1 MKKINEILKQY
12 NYKPYRYKK
21 IGKTVIVDT
30 DNGSIVVK
38 KKSTSNEQIKKY
50 LESRNFD
57 YKPEIIATGEDYEIT
72 RFIEDSSI
80 PKEQKILDMIDLVS
94 LLHSKTTHYKEITED
109 YFKELYE
116 DLSNNIYYL
125 KSYYNDLITVIE
137 GKIYMDPSEYLLA
150 RNISRIFASL
160 NFCEKEIENWYQVVK
175 EKKQTR
181 LVVLHNNLSLEH
193 FIRNKS
199 SYLISWDNSKI
210 DNPIFDLY
218 KLYRNHGEYFDFITL
233 LKRYE
238 MTYPLLD
245 EERCLLFI
253 MIAMPTKLEFTDSV
267 FKNCEVIGREID
279 LLFKTEILISP
290 YYSKE
295 TVTKK

>member
-1 MKKINEILKQY
+1 MKNIKKILKKY
-12 NYKPYRYKK
+12 DYTPYRYKK
-21 IGKTVIVDT
+21 IGKTTIVDT
-30 DNGSIVVK
+30 DNGSIVIK
-38 KKSTSNEQIKKY
+38 KKIKDNPQIRKY

-57 YKPEIIATGEDYEIT
+57 YKPEIIDIVDNYEIT
-72 RFIEDSSI
+72 KYIEETEI
-80 PKEQKILDMIDLVS
+80 PKEQKILDLIDLVS

-125 KSYYNDLITVIE
+125 NSYYNDLITIIE
-137 GKIYMDPSEYLLA
+137 SKIYMDPSEYLLA

-160 NFCEKEIENWYQVVK
+160 NFCKIELENWYQIVK

-181 LVVLHNNLSLEH
+181 LVVLHNNLNLSH
-193 FIRNKS
+193 FLRNQS
-199 SYLISWDNSKI
+199 SYLISWDKSKI

-218 KLYRNHGEYFDFITL
+218 KLYRNHGEEFDFISL

-238 MTYPLLD
+238 SSYPLLD
-245 EERCLLFI
+245 EEKRLLYI
-253 MIAMPTKLEFTDSV
+253 MISMPTKIEFTNNI
-267 FKNCEVIGREID
+267 FNNCTIVGKEID

-290 YYSKE
+290 YYSEKGI
-295 TVTKK
+295 T

>member
-1 MKKINEILKQY
+1 MKNIKEILKKY
-12 NYKPYRYKK
+12 NYKPYRYQKK
-21 IGKTVIVDT
+21 GKTLIIDT

-38 KKSTSNEQIKKY
+38 KKNVNNEKIIKY

-57 YKPEIIATGEDYEIT
+57 YKPEVIDVIDDYEIT
-72 RFIEDSSI
+72 RFIEETSI
-80 PKEQKILDMIDLVS
+80 PEEQKILDMVDLVA

-125 KSYYNDLITVIE
+125 NSYYNDLITVIE
-137 GKIYMDPSEYLLA
+137 SRVYMNPAEYLLA

-160 NFCEKEIENWYQVVK
+160 NFCEKELENWYKIVK

-181 LVVLHNNLSLEH
+181 LVVLHNNLTLDH

-199 SYLISWDNSKI
+199 SYLISWDKSKI

-218 KLYRNHGEYFDFITL
+218 KLYRNHGDNFDFISL
-233 LKRYE
+233 INRYE
-238 MTYPLLD
+238 STYPLLD
-245 EERCLLFI
+245 EEKRLLFI
-253 MIAMPTKLEFTDSV
+253 MIAMPIKIEFTDNI
-267 FKNCEVIGREID
+267 FKNCEIIGKEID
-279 LLFKTEILISP
+279 LLYKTEILISP

-295 TVTKK
+295 AVAKK

>member
-1 MKKINEILKQY
+1 MKEINEILKYY
-12 NYKPYRYKK
+12 NYKPHRYKK
-21 IGKTVIVDT
+21 IGKTIIVDT
-30 DNGSIVVK
+30 DKETIVVK
-38 KKSTSNEQIKKY
+38 KKNNFNEQINAY

-57 YKPEIIATGEDYEIT
+57 YKPDIIFVNNGYEVT
-72 RFIEDSSI
+72 KYIEQVDI
-80 PKEQKILDMIDLVS
+80 PLEQKILDMIDLVS

-125 KSYYNDLITVIE
+125 KSYYNDLITIIE
-137 GKIYMDPSEYLLA
+137 SKIYMNPSEYLLA
-150 RNISRIFASL
+150 RNISRFFASL
-160 NFCEKEIENWYQVVK
+160 NFCEKELEIWYQIVK

-181 LVVLHNNLSLEH
+181 LVVLHNNLNLEH

-199 SYLISWDNSKI
+199 SYLISWDKSKI

-218 KLYRNHGEYFDFITL
+218 KLYRNHGDYFDFNSL

-238 MTYPLLD
+238 MSYPLL
-245 EERCLLFI
+245 EEEKKLLFI
-253 MIAMPTKLEFTDSV
+253 MIAMPIKIEFTDNV
-267 FKNCEVIGREID
+267 FKNCEIIGKEVD
-279 LLFKTEILISP
+279 LLYKTEVLISP